1 MVSGPVDHLETPP
14 HIMRH
19 DRSTF
24 ELDTRNSNKPKLRI
38 ETVVDGKPAY
48 QYVFCLSWGENHAHK
63 PAFSLNITGAP
74 SRPPVTSLGSLVT
87 TNVKDLFDKI
97 GINPA
102 RWF

>member
-1 MVSGPVDHLETPP
+1 LRQWLTESQ
-14 HIMRH
+14 HISMY
-19 DRSTF
+19 F
-24 ELDTRNSNKPKLRI
+24 ACL
-38 ETVVDGKPAY
+38 GKKKI
-48 QYVFCLSWGENHAHK
+48 AHK